1 MLPLLGFIT
10 IVAILALIMSKKAS
24 PLVALL
30 AVPVVASLLLGNG
43 VATAGYME
51 EGIVRIAP
59 VAVMF
64 VFAILYFSLMN
75 EAGLFDPIV
84 DRVVRFSGND
94 PRKICVGTAI
104 LTACAHMDGSG
115 ASTFLIVIPAML
127 PIYDRI
133 GIDRKVLAC
142 VVAMAAGVGNLLPWG
157 GPTIRAAAAIDVSVI
172 DLYLALLPVHA
183 AGLLFVLVSA
193 YWLGARESRRL
204 KPMGSDVD
212 STTGDGQPASVAPAR
227 RPGAF
232 RYAANLLLTVAVIA
246 LMVSSVLEPM
256 IAFALGLILA
266 MLINFPNVE
275 DQKSLVERHSQ
286 PALTMATILFAAG
299 AFTGILSGSGML
311 DAMASSTA
319 TAIPDSLGGHIP
331 AMLAVLSM
339 PLSFLFDPDSFYF
352 GILPVL
358 SGAAGEFGVAPEQVA
373 RAALM
378 GQMTT
383 GFPVSPLTPAT
394 FLLVGLSR
402 ISLSDH
408 QRFSIPFLFA
418 TSLVMSV
425 VAMLLG
431 IL

>member
-1 MLPLLGFIT
+1 MVSLVGFIT
-10 IVAILALIMSKKAS
+10 IIAVLALIMSKKAS

-30 AVPVVASLLLGNG
+30 AVPVVASLVLGNG
-43 VATAGYME
+43 VDTAGFME
-51 EGIVRIAP
+51 EGIIRIAP

-75 EAGLFDPIV
+75 EAGLFDPLV
-84 DRVVRFSGND
+84 DWVVRFSGND
-94 PRKICVGTAI
+94 PRKVCVGTAI

-115 ASTFLIVIPAML
+115 ASTFLIVIPALL
-127 PIYDRI
+127 PVYDRI

-172 DLYLALLPVHA
+172 ELYLALLPVHA
-183 AGLLFVLVSA
+183 AGLLFVLASA
-193 YWLGARESRRL
+193 YWLGARESHRL
-204 KPMGSDVD
+204 SPLVSPVEEQTESGESTGVKPA
-212 STTGDGQPASVAPAR
+212 T
-227 RPGAF
+227 RPSSL
-232 RYAANLLLTVAVIA
+232 RYAANLALTVAVIA
-246 LMVSSVLEPM
+246 LMVSAVLEPV
-256 IAFALGLILA
+256 IAFALGLVLA
-266 MLINFPNVE
+266 MLINFPNVD

-299 AFTGILSGSGML
+299 AFTGILSGTGML

-319 TAIPDSLGGHIP
+319 NAIPDSLGSHIP
-331 AMLAVLSM
+331 SMLAVLSM

-418 TSLVMSV
+418 TSIVMSLV
-425 VAMLLG
+425 GMLLG